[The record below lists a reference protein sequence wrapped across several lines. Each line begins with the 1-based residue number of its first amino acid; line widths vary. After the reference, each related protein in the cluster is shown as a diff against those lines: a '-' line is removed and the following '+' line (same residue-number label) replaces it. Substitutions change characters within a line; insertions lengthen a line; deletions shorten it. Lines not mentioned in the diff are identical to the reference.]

1 MTGENA
7 HLYDILIVDDEPDIR
22 FILER
27 ALSQPNYRV
36 ISVDSGK
43 AAIRS
48 IAEKNYQ
55 AILLDLHMMPVSGM
69 QVLAELRKHNME
81 TEVIILTGHSDIES
95 AIEALRLGA
104 FDYLIKPAQPDIV
117 RQRVATALK
126 RYDQNM
132 YKIRLR
138 EQIANL
144 QSTLQALETDAPVQK
159 SGAGEQTILRKGELT
174 IDIDH
179 RKAILGEAELDLT
192 TTEFKLLLD
201 LAKASPRLVSASQ
214 LAESVLGYS
223 CGPAEAA
230 ELVKYHIHHLRQKVE
245 PDPQKPRYIKTV
257 RFEGYLWAG

>member
-1 MTGENA
+1 MSGEGSRQYN
-7 HLYDILIVDDEPDIR
+7 LLIVDDEPDIC
-22 FILER
+22 FIMER
-27 ALSQPNYRV
+27 ALAQPNYHV
-36 ISVDSGK
+36 ESVGTGND
-43 AAIRS
+43 AIRLLAQKS
-48 IAEKNYQ
+48 FQ
-55 AILLDLHMMPVSGM
+55 VILLDLHMAPVNGL
-69 QVLAELRKHNME
+69 QVLTELRAYNQE

-104 FDYLIKPAQPDIV
+104 FDYLIKPVQPDIV
-117 RQRVATALK
+117 RQRVANALK

-132 YKIRLR
+132 YKARLR

-144 QSTLQALETDAPVQK
+144 QSTLLALESDTPAVRSDA
-159 SGAGEQTILRKGELT
+159 SEQTILRKGDLT

-179 RKAILGEAELDLT
+179 RKAILGEVELDLT

-214 LAESVLGYS
+214 LAQSVLGYN
-223 CGPAEAA
+223 CGPGEAA